1 MPKSVVIKYRVGN
14 HVKPSYIAKTVQYE
28 KPPVER
34 DFEALKKSLLEEEN
48 EVPKDIKRK
57 LRVPPTDMN
66 HTETINTLFPTI
78 EQLREMMKVVPI
90 LKKTRKNLKS

>member
-1 MPKSVVIKYRVGN
+1 VPKSVVVKYRVGS
-14 HVKPSYIAKTVQYE
+14 HVKPNYIAKTVQSE

-34 DFEALKKSLLEEEN
+34 DFEALKRSLEAEN
-48 EVPKDIKRK
+48 EIPKEIKRK

-66 HTETINTLFPTI
+66 HSETINTLFPTI

-90 LKKTRKNLKS
+90 LKKARKNLKS